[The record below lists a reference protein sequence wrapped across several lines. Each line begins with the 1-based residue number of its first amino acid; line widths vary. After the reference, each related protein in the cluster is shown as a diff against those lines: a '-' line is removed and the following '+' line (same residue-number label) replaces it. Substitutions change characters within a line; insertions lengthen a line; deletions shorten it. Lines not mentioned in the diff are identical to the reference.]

1 MNGESG
7 PRGLE
12 ATTALAGEDGTYSAV
27 LSGDWEIWGPNG
39 GYLAAIALRAAGRVA
54 EIPRPVSFYC
64 HFLSS
69 PAFAAVELAV
79 ETRKRGRRAESIA
92 VEMTQEG
99 RPVLSALVRT
109 AADGEG
115 HEHQEAPPPAVA
127 PVEDSEPIRRVK
139 DGKPLFPYWGNFS
152 CRRAGLAAGGEE
164 EPEGR
169 AAIREWVRFEPA
181 PSFADPFLEAA
192 RPLILL
198 DTYGWPAAWQRYGEK
213 TRVAPNLDTA
223 AWFHHAEPAS
233 EWLLIEEQCHTAGGG
248 LLGVAGRVWSQ
259 SGRLLASG
267 GAQLKTLD

>member
-1 MNGESG
+1 VTGAAS

-12 ATTALAGEDGTYSAV
+12 ATTALAGEDGAYSVA

-69 PAFAAVELAV
+69 PAFAEVELSVA
-79 ETRKRGRRAESIA
+79 TLKRGRSTESLA
-92 VEMTQEG
+92 VQMTQEG

-109 AADGEG
+109 AAEGEG

-127 PVEDSEPIRRVK
+127 PLEDSEPIRRIK
-139 DGKPLFPYWGNFS
+139 DGKLLFPYWGNFS
-152 CRRAGLAAGGEE
+152 CRRAESVEGGAE

-169 AAIREWVRFEPA
+169 AAIREWVRFEPVA
-181 PSFADPFLEAA
+181 SFADPFLEAA
-192 RPLILL
+192 RPLVLL

-223 AWFHHAEPAS
+223 AWFHHADPDS
-233 EWLLIEEQCHTAGGG
+233 EWLLIDEECHRAGDG
-248 LLGVAGRVWSQ
+248 LLAVAGRVWSQ

-267 GAQLKTLD
+267 GAQLKVA